1 MHGEKWGTLLRFKQ
15 SVTINGLAAVKT
27 TSKDDLTLVGNDLLL
42 SWLRLII
49 IHVILKGRN
58 RTQGCLADLFD
69 FILLWRRIMD

>member
-1 MHGEKWGTLLRFKQ
+1 MAF
-15 SVTINGLAAVKT
+15 TINGLTAVKT
-27 TSKDDLTLVGNDLLL
+27 TSKDDLTLVGNDLLF

-49 IHVILKGRN
+49 IHVTLEGRN